1 MMKEFACVPS
11 FVNTFLLPFAS
22 GGYNGLKVAYGNES
36 LDAAASISLGRRFNP
51 ADVGVLVAHLKI
63 SSPLSTPSNGN
74 SI

>member
-1 MMKEFACVPS
+1 MKKFARVLA
-11 FVNTFLLPFAS
+11 FVNAFLLPLTS
-22 GGYNGLKVAYGNES
+22 GGDYCLKVAYGNES